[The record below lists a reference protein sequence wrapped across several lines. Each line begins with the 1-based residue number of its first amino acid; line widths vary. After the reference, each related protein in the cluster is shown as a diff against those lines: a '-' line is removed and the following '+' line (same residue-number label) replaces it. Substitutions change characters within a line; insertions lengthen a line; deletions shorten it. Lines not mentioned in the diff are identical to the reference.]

1 MAFYGDLKATAD
13 GLLARFKQ
21 GTVEIGRTVSTP
33 GAQPWDAP
41 TLTTDYSEINAVVR
55 GVSSGM
61 VGGVEVLATDLQLT
75 ASIGDYEPRPGD
87 KIRIDGANV
96 TMIRMDKIPAAGI
109 TVAWRFIVR
118 A

>member
-13 GLLARFKQ
+13 RLLVQYKQ

-33 GAQPWDAP
+33 GAQAWGAP
-41 TLTTDYSEINAVVR
+41 TLTTTYTEINAVVR
-55 GVSSGM
+55 GVSSKF
-61 VGGVEVLATDLQLT
+61 VDGVMVLATDLQMV
-75 ASIGDYEPRPGD
+75 ASIGDYDPQPGD

-96 TMIRMDKIPAAGI
+96 TMIRMDKIPAAGT